1 MPCIRKNAIKLSWS
15 SVHMLAGPFSSL
27 VGISQLSYLP
37 FAIMSEHMIL
47 SITPKTRQDKPSQ
60 EKNLTRVLGGK
71 DGFATSHKTNKTM
84 EKQGKHPN
92 ESSRKSH
99 HPRGAATTT
108 FITDHHPSFLKKKNP
123 GISCSSWTYGVVF
136 SLILILFWGSILASV
151 NARINEIQ
159 DIVCVLF
166 PNYNGPIPIICAV
179 LTLLILISVSVDV
192 HGCLTVYQKFN
203 ARVPRPFWSR
213 GLEPTNITLM
223 HCLLF
228 IFHKANFKFQV
239 IKGLIHIM
247 RVNYL
252 PTPKVTENEVVHY
265 IINTIMSLFA
275 QFDTAGK
282 WATQDGQIKATFS
295 IDDFALPFNG
305 LKGKY
310 DHKISVNSSIPAFNK
325 GTAKLAAEQK
335 RVINTL
341 EGCIVQRFLFNDER
355 ILCKTEQI
363 TILS

>member
-1 MPCIRKNAIKLSWS
+1 
-15 SVHMLAGPFSSL
+15 
-27 VGISQLSYLP
+27 
-37 FAIMSEHMIL
+37 
-47 SITPKTRQDKPSQ
+47 
-60 EKNLTRVLGGK
+60 
-71 DGFATSHKTNKTM
+71 
-84 EKQGKHPN
+84 
-92 ESSRKSH
+92 
-99 HPRGAATTT
+99 
-108 FITDHHPSFLKKKNP
+108 
-123 GISCSSWTYGVVF
+123 
-136 SLILILFWGSILASV
+136 
-151 NARINEIQ
+151 
-159 DIVCVLF
+159 
-166 PNYNGPIPIICAV
+166 
-179 LTLLILISVSVDV
+179 
-192 HGCLTVYQKFN
+192 
-203 ARVPRPFWSR
+203 
-213 GLEPTNITLM
+213 M

-228 IFHKANFKFQV
+228 IFHEANFKFQV